1 MFWFYN
7 WNMNNVEIYTTP
19 SCPYCHMAKEY
30 FKSKNIAY
38 QEYDVAKDIQ
48 KREEMLKLVGQIA
61 VPIIVINGQAILGFN
76 KAKVNELLGIK

>member
-1 MFWFYN
+1 
-7 WNMNNVEIYTTP
+7 MNNVEIYTTP

-38 QEYDVAKDIQ
+38 QEYDVAKDTK
-48 KREEMLKLVGQIA
+48 KREEMIKLAGQIA
-61 VPIIVINGQAILGFN
+61 VPVIVINGQAILGFN